1 MKKKRLASLFVCLF
15 LLLSFCACQPA
26 LSPMEEVKQA
36 FQKTMNE
43 NGFDFSGKLSLNME
57 SGGTSL
63 SYDPVKV
70 RVKTLLE
77 EGSPVAF
84 ESQVQFSVSG
94 TDVDMHVINSD
105 RMLYGSYSLGGMTL
119 YTKQPLFLPDIMQEW
134 ENQNE
139 ADAPLSIRDECFS
152 ITAQKSTNL
161 SVYTLS
167 LTEEG
172 KQTLSAY
179 IRALSTQAGMPDSIL
194 QKEAPK
200 VESLTWTM
208 GVDPNGYMTT
218 LHMAMTLCIEQENTP
233 VRMQMSLSGN
243 VVNPG
248 KEVSISLPEDTDRYQ
263 DVSSLFLPE
272 EDPDVSESTIP
283 ASFTYYD
290 DSKEI
295 YEYEELDEN
304 EIAIFMDIL
313 NQNEGYIPSQEE
325 QSTVLNST
333 QFACFQPFESTSLYF
348 LPYEENF
355 PLCDTINHVAYS
367 LTDEQRAS
375 LVSIL
380 HAHNLCTDLP

>member
-1 MKKKRLASLFVCLF
+1 
-15 LLLSFCACQPA
+15 
-26 LSPMEEVKQA
+26 
-36 FQKTMNE
+36 
-43 NGFDFSGKLSLNME
+43 
-57 SGGTSL
+57 
-63 SYDPVKV
+63 
-70 RVKTLLE
+70 
-77 EGSPVAF
+77 
-84 ESQVQFSVSG
+84 
-94 TDVDMHVINSD
+94 
-105 RMLYGSYSLGGMTL
+105 
-119 YTKQPLFLPDIMQEW
+119 
-134 ENQNE
+134 
-139 ADAPLSIRDECFS
+139 
-152 ITAQKSTNL
+152 
-161 SVYTLS
+161 
-167 LTEEG
+167 
-172 KQTLSAY
+172 
-179 IRALSTQAGMPDSIL
+179 
-194 QKEAPK
+194 
-200 VESLTWTM
+200 
-208 GVDPNGYMTT
+208 
-218 LHMAMTLCIEQENTP
+218 
-233 VRMQMSLSGN
+233 MQMSLSGN

-272 EDPDVSESTIP
+272 EDPDISESTIP

-355 PLCDTINHVAYS
+355 PLCDTMNHVAYS
-367 LTDEQRAS
+367 LTDEQRTS

>member
-26 LSPMEEVKQA
+26 LSPVEEVKQA
-36 FQKTMNE
+36 FHKTMNTD
-43 NGFDFSGKLSLNME
+43 GFDFSGKLSLNME

-70 RVKTLLE
+70 RVKTMLE
-77 EGSPVAF
+77 EGAPVAF
-84 ESQVQFSVSG
+84 ESQLQFSVSG
-94 TDVDMHVINSD
+94 TDVDMHSINSD
-105 RMLYGSYSLGGMTL
+105 RMLYSSYSLGGMTL

-134 ENQNE
+134 EKQNE
-139 ADAPLSIRDECFS
+139 AGAPLSIGDECFS
-152 ITAQKSTNL
+152 VTAQKSTNL

-172 KQTLSAY
+172 KQTLTAY
-179 IRALSTQAGMPDSIL
+179 IRALFMQAGMPDSIL
-194 QKEAPK
+194 QEETPWVEA
-200 VESLTWTM
+200 LTWTI
-208 GVDPNGYMTT
+208 GVDSNGYMTT
-218 LHMAMTLCIEQENTP
+218 LHMDMTLCIEQENTP
-233 VRMQMSLSGN
+233 VRMQISLSGN
-243 VVNPG
+243 MVNPG

-283 ASFTYYD
+283 ASFAYYD

-304 EIAIFMDIL
+304 EITVFMDIL
-313 NQNEGYIPSQEE
+313 NQNEGYTPSQEE

-355 PLCDTINHVAYS
+355 PLCDTMNHVAYP

-375 LVSIL
+375 LLSIL
-380 HAHNLCTDLP
+380 HAHNLCMDLS

>member
-26 LSPMEEVKQA
+26 LSPVEEVKQA
-36 FQKTMNE
+36 FHKTMNAD
-43 NGFDFSGKLSLNME
+43 GFDFSGKLSLNME

-63 SYDPVKV
+63 SYDSVKV
-70 RVKTLLE
+70 RVKTMLE
-77 EGSPVAF
+77 EGAPVAF
-84 ESQVQFSVSG
+84 ESQLQFSVSG
-94 TDVDMHVINSD
+94 TDVDMHSINSD
-105 RMLYGSYSLGGMTL
+105 RMLYSSYSLGGMTL

-134 ENQNE
+134 EKQNE
-139 ADAPLSIRDECFS
+139 AGAPLSIGDECFS
-152 ITAQKSTNL
+152 VTAQKSTNL

-172 KQTLSAY
+172 KQTLTAY
-179 IRALSTQAGMPDSIL
+179 IRALFMQAGMPDSIL
-194 QKEAPK
+194 QEETPWVEA
-200 VESLTWTM
+200 LTWTI
-208 GVDPNGYMTT
+208 GVDSNGYMTT
-218 LHMAMTLCIEQENTP
+218 LHMDMTLCIEQENTP
-233 VRMQMSLSGN
+233 VRMQISLSGN
-243 VVNPG
+243 MVNPG

-283 ASFTYYD
+283 ASFAYYD

-304 EIAIFMDIL
+304 EITVFMDIL
-313 NQNEGYIPSQEE
+313 NQNEGYTPSQEE
-325 QSTVLNST
+325 QSTVLIST

-355 PLCDTINHVAYS
+355 PLCDTMNHVAYP

-375 LVSIL
+375 LLSIL
-380 HAHNLCTDLP
+380 HAHNLCMDLS

>member
-1 MKKKRLASLFVCLF
+1 
-15 LLLSFCACQPA
+15 
-26 LSPMEEVKQA
+26 
-36 FQKTMNE
+36 MNE

-94 TDVDMHVINSD
+94 TDVDMHLINSD
-105 RMLYGSYSLGGMTL
+105 RMLYSSYSLGGMTL

-139 ADAPLSIRDECFS
+139 AGAPLSIGDECFS

-172 KQTLSAY
+172 KQALTAY

-194 QKEAPK
+194 QEEAPK
-200 VESLTWTM
+200 VEALTWTM

-218 LHMAMTLCIEQENTP
+218 LHMEMTLCIEQENTP

-263 DVSSLFLPE
+263 DVTSLFLPE
-272 EDPDVSESTIP
+272 EDPDISESTIP
-283 ASFTYYD
+283 ASFAYYD

-295 YEYEELDEN
+295 YEYEELNEN
-304 EIAIFMDIL
+304 EIAVFMDIL

-348 LPYEENF
+348 LPYEDNF

-375 LVSIL
+375 LLSIL